1 MIEIKVGDCVNRL
14 KDLEDNSVDAVLCD
28 PPYGLKFMNKGWDDI
43 GDGSSQREWHRS
55 WLTEVYRILK
65 PNGILK
71 AFSGTR
77 TYHHL
82 IYMMDEIGFKDLK
95 VEAWMYGS
103 GFPKSL
109 NIGKAVD
116 KERGNVRE
124 VIGVKER
131 GSVED
136 AITKGVGYT
145 ADPANQNNKKIF
157 GYGTETVTKG
167 YSEWEGFGTSLKPSF
182 EPICIGYKK

>member
-43 GDGSSQREWHRS
+43 GDGLSQREWHRE
-55 WLTEVYRILK
+55 WLKEAYRILK
-65 PNGILK
+65 PNGVIK
-71 AFSGTR
+71 AFSGAR

-103 GFPKSL
+103 GFPKSHNVSKAIDKIKGCKRKVVGRREEYEYRHL
-109 NIGKAVD
+109 QRFKEQDGREKKSDLSDIGF
-116 KERGNVRE
+116 
-124 VIGVKER
+124 
-131 GSVED
+131 
-136 AITKGVGYT
+136 ITESSSDEAK
-145 ADPANQNNKKIF
+145 QF
-157 GYGTETVTKG
+157 
-167 YSEWEGFGTSLKPSF
+167 EGFGTALKPSF